1 MKNLLTSFA
10 ACAILISCSNKNSE
24 TSSAN
29 TAAAQQNLDAVHNI
43 RKAFETGDTS
53 LINRSVAEG
62 FTDHKD
68 GQDVTGIDSLKSFVL
83 ASHQHIKNLQVE
95 PIKELADDEYVM
107 SWVRFSGTGD
117 GQVGTM
123 QGDFDVRGVQI
134 TKFKNGK
141 ATEHWEAMD
150 MRDVARMVDKMTT
163 ADNSSLPDSIQNL
176 NK

>member
-10 ACAILISCSNKNSE
+10 ACTILICCSNKSSE

-53 LINRSVAEG
+53 RIRKSVDEG
-62 FTDHKD
+62 YTDHKD
-68 GQDVTGIDSLKSFVL
+68 GQGVIGIDSLQSFVL
-83 ASHQHIKNLQVE
+83 ASHEHIKNLRVE

-117 GQVGTM
+117 GQGGTM
-123 QGDFDVRGVQI
+123 LGDFDVQGVQI

-150 MRDVARMVDKMTT
+150 MRDVSKMIEKLDTGRK
-163 ADNSSLPDSIQNL
+163 DSASDPTQAP
-176 NK
+176 

>member
-10 ACAILISCSNKNSE
+10 ACAILISCSDKNSD

-29 TAAAQQNLDAVHNI
+29 SAAAQHNLDAVHNI

-53 LINRSVAEG
+53 LISKSVADG

-83 ASHQHIKNLQVE
+83 ASHKHIKNLKVE
-95 PIKELADDEYVM
+95 PIKELADNEYVM
-107 SWVRFSGTGD
+107 SWVQFSGTGD
-117 GQVGTM
+117 GQGGTM

-150 MRDVARMVDKMTT
+150 MRDVSKMINKID
-163 ADNSSLPDSIQNL
+163 AGQNGSASDSTQVP
-176 NK
+176 